1 MRAGLK
7 YHWLSMANTR
17 GREANWDSDLFFPV
31 DMEEDEF
38 IIEVRKSPLQ
48 FAVRETPMNSNRYV
62 VSCVEY
68 PPGYASAAST
78 RLLALGSVL
87 QAKEVDDRLEDWL
100 LYAVANY
107 VSEHNLVD

>member
-7 YHWLSMANTR
+7 YHWLNMANTR
-17 GREANWDSDLFFPV
+17 GLEANWDPDLFFPV
-31 DMEEDEF
+31 NMEEDDF
-38 IIEVRKSPLQ
+38 TIEVRKSPLK
-48 FAVRETPMNSNRYV
+48 FTVRESPMNSDRYV

-68 PPGYASAAST
+68 PPGHASAAST
-78 RLLALGSVL
+78 GLLALGSLL

-107 VSEHNLVD
+107 VSEHNPDE